1 LNPDGCRA
9 HARSL
14 RHGRANRHARTLD
27 TMSARQILAEATDS
41 TAFRRTNPVRTS
53 RTWSIRLP

>member
-1 LNPDGCRA
+1 
-9 HARSL
+9 
-14 RHGRANRHARTLD
+14 
-27 TMSARQILAEATDS
+27 QILAESTDS